1 MTIDEIITDILKA
14 EGWDKYTNDPVDRG
28 GPTKWGITL
37 KAWQDYRGDWTSVN
51 EDDIKA
57 ITEQEARE
65 FYELEYVKS
74 PRFDQL
80 PPLLMPM
87 VVDCGV
93 NHGVTRASK
102 WVQRAVEAKEDGVI
116 GPKTLDAVTS
126 VNLLAIYQRVAA
138 YRFQLY
144 GKIVSND
151 HSQAKYAHGWNNRG
165 AKWLMRLADYL
176 AGDDT

>member
-1 MTIDEIITDILKA
+1 MTTIDDIITDILKA
-14 EGWDKYTNDPVDRG
+14 EGWDTYTNDPVDRG
-28 GPTKWGITL
+28 GPTKWGITQ
-37 KAWQDYRGDWTSVN
+37 KAWSEYVGHAAPID
-51 EDDIKA
+51 EIKA
-57 ITEQEARE
+57 ITEHQARI
-65 FYELEYVKS
+65 FYENMYIKA
-74 PRFDQL
+74 PKFDML

-93 NHGVTRASK
+93 NHGIRAASK
-102 WVQRAVEAKEDGVI
+102 WVQKAVGAKQDGVL

-126 VNLLAIYQRVAA
+126 TNLLAIYQRVAA

-144 GKIVSND
+144 GKIVSGD

-165 AKWLMRLADYL
+165 SKWLFRLADYL